1 MKKHFNKYSL
11 SLFFVL
17 LFSSILLAQSSDF
30 NEKLRSPK
38 STVRYFLKIMNKVE
52 YEKAPRIDEAVSTL
66 YLDDVPEA
74 GRAAAGRDM
83 AAKLFKVLYSFTFK
97 VDALPDKY
105 ESNAYT
111 LPIGSDKGFDIS
123 LRRYDN
129 GEWKFNYTK
138 TLCHLD
144 EYVAVLTKEE
154 ESKVFDNSVD
164 PVFRSPRETLRYFF
178 SNMSKETKEGDE
190 AAAEALDLSSFERSI
205 RKDIGRERAVLLN
218 SVLARY
224 RYIDLVELSDD
235 SKSTPVIILNDA
247 IGRITIEKV
256 KVEDSDLMAWKFSS
270 ASVKALPNLYD
281 AYKEKEV
288 LNDINSL
295 ASLPL
300 SIRVR
305 DYMKKNFPNLM
316 KTTFLLEN
324 WQWIGL
330 FCVVFLGLTVGKF
343 VIYLLTKLIKTLFE
357 KANLNVDLD
366 TQKRFLVPIS
376 ITITAVFWWS
386 GIYLLGLPS
395 NARLILLVS
404 VKVVAALSAVWA
416 GYRLVDV
423 IGNYL
428 IGKAAQTENK
438 FDDILAP
445 LITKAMKVMVVICGL
460 VFLADIFAI
469 DIDKFM
475 AGLGIGGLA
484 FALAAKDTISNIFGS
499 VTILMDRPFQIGDWV
514 TIGAADGVVESVGIR
529 STRIRTFYDSIITIP
544 NSELINAQ
552 IDNYGARRY
561 RRIETTINI
570 GMDTPPEKIDAFC
583 EGIRELIRNHPCTR
597 KDYYIINLDKFGPY
611 AFGILV
617 YCFVITPDWI
627 AELKEKHRLFN
638 DIIRLAKRLG
648 IEFVPPTQNIYT
660 RESHTFEHKNI
671 PDGEPAALKEGIRL
685 ADEIM
690 RESGILKAENG
701 KRKAE
706 N

>member
-1 MKKHFNKYSL
+1 MKNFLRYIFAIFLILTASN
-11 SLFFVL
+11 
-17 LFSSILLAQSSDF
+17 SILAQTAGP
-30 NEKLRSPK
+30 NEKLKSPR

-52 YEKAPRIDEAVSTL
+52 YERAPRIDEAVTAL
-66 YLDDVPEA
+66 YLDEIPEA
-74 GRAAAGRDM
+74 GRVAAGRDM
-83 AAKLFKVLYSFTFK
+83 AAKLFKVLYYFTFK
-97 VDALPDKY
+97 VEALPDNF
-105 ESNAYT
+105 SHNTYT
-111 LPIGSDKGFDIS
+111 LPIGREKGFDIS

-144 EYVAVLTKEE
+144 EYISVITKEE
-154 ESKVFDNSVD
+154 ENKGFDDTVD

-178 SNMSKETKEGDE
+178 SNMSKETREGDE
-190 AAAEALDLSSFERSI
+190 AAAEALDLSGFERSI
-205 RKDIGRERAVLLN
+205 RKDMGRERAVLLN

-224 RYIDLVELSDD
+224 RFIDLVELSDD
-235 SKSTPVIILNDA
+235 SKATPVIILNDT

-256 KVEDSDLMAWKFSS
+256 KLEDSNLMAWKFSA

-281 AYKEKEV
+281 AYKEKDV
-288 LNDINSL
+288 LNEINSL
-295 ASLPL
+295 EKLPL

-316 KTTFLLEN
+316 KSTILLEN

-330 FCVVFLGLTVGKF
+330 FVVVFMGLGIGKF
-343 VIYLLTKLIKTLFE
+343 VIYLLTNLITVIFH
-357 KANLNVDLD
+357 KAKVNVDID
-366 TQKRFLVPIS
+366 TQKRFLGPIS
-376 ITITAVFWWS
+376 IAITALVWWG
-386 GIYLLGLPS
+386 GIYILGLPS

-404 VKVVAALSAVWA
+404 VKVIAALSAVWA

-428 IGKAAQTENK
+428 IGKAEQTENK

-475 AGLGIGGLA
+475 AGLGLGGLA

-514 TIGAADGVVESVGIR
+514 TIGKADGVVESVGIR

-570 GMDTPPEKIDAFC
+570 GLDTPPEKIDAFC

-597 KDYYIINLDKFGPY
+597 KDYYIINLDKLGPY
-611 AFGILV
+611 SMGILV

-627 AELKEKHRLFN
+627 AELKEKHRLLN
-638 DIIRLAKRLG
+638 DIIRLAKKLG
-648 IEFVPPTQNIYT
+648 IEFVPPTQTIYT
-660 RESHTFEHKNI
+660 RPSSALEYTKI
-671 PDGEPAALKEGIRL
+671 PENEAAALREGKRL
-685 ADEIM
+685 ADDIM
-690 RESGILKAENG
+690 HESGILKDIKPNV
-701 KRKAE
+701 
-706 N
+706 

>member
-1 MKKHFNKYSL
+1 MKNTLRYIFA
-11 SLFFVL
+11 LFL
-17 LFSSILLAQSSDF
+17 ILIASDAIMAQSAAP
-30 NEKLRSPK
+30 NEKLRSPR

-52 YEKAPRIDEAVSTL
+52 YEKAPRIDEAALAL
-66 YLDDVPEA
+66 YLEDIPEA
-74 GRAAAGRDM
+74 GRVAAGRDM
-83 AAKLFKVLYSFTFK
+83 AAKLFKVLYSYTFK
-97 VDALPDKY
+97 VEALPDEIKD
-105 ESNAYT
+105 NTYT
-111 LPIGSDKGFDIS
+111 LPIGSEKGMDFS

-144 EYVAVLTKEE
+144 EYLSVIVKEE
-154 ESKVFDNSVD
+154 ENKGFDDTVD

-178 SNMSKETKEGDE
+178 SNMSKETRAGDE
-190 AAAEALDLSSFERSI
+190 AAAEALDLTGYERSI
-205 RKDIGRERAVLLN
+205 RKEIGRERAVLLN

-235 SKSTPVIILNDA
+235 SKATPVIILNDA

-256 KVEDSDLMAWKFSS
+256 KVEDSNLMAWKFSAS
-270 ASVKALPNLYD
+270 SVKALPILYD

-288 LNDINSL
+288 LSDINSL
-295 ASLPL
+295 EKLPL
-300 SIRVR
+300 NIRVR
-305 DYMKKNFPNLM
+305 DYMKKNFPSLM
-316 KTTFLLEN
+316 KSTFLLEN

-330 FCVVFLGLTVGKF
+330 FVIVFIGLGMGKF
-343 VIYLLTKLIKTLFE
+343 VIYIITKAIKTVFQ
-357 KANLNVDLD
+357 KARIEIIED
-366 TQKRFLVPIS
+366 TQKKFLVPIS
-376 ITITAVFWWS
+376 IAITAIIWWS
-386 GIYLLGLPS
+386 GIYILGLPS
-395 NARLILLVS
+395 SARVILLVS

-416 GYRLVDV
+416 GYRLVDL

-428 IGKAAQTENK
+428 IGKAEQTENK

-475 AGLGIGGLA
+475 AGLGLGGLA
-484 FALAAKDTISNIFGS
+484 FALAAKDTISNVFGS

-514 TIGAADGVVESVGIR
+514 TIGKADGVVESVGIR

-570 GMDTPPEKIDAFC
+570 GLDTPPEKIDAFC

-597 KDYYIINLDKFGPY
+597 KDYYIINLDKLGPY
-611 AFGILV
+611 AMGILV

-627 AELKEKHRLFN
+627 AELREKHRLLN
-638 DIIRLAKRLG
+638 DIIRLAKKLG
-648 IEFVPPTQNIYT
+648 IEFVPPTQTIYT
-660 RESHTFEHKNI
+660 RPSTALEYSKIPESE
-671 PDGEPAALKEGIRL
+671 AAAKKEGIRL
-685 ADEIM
+685 ADDIM
-690 RESGILKAENG
+690 HESGILKDIKPNV
-701 KRKAE
+701 
-706 N
+706 

>member
-1 MKKHFNKYSL
+1 MKNLFKYSL
-11 SLFFVL
+11 SIFLAIFI
-17 LFSSILLAQSSDF
+17 SSVLLAQNSET
-30 NEKLRSPK
+30 NPKLRSPQ

-52 YEKAPRIDEAVSTL
+52 YEKAPRIDEAVVAL
-66 YLDDVPEA
+66 YLDEIPEA
-74 GRAAAGRDM
+74 GRVAAGRDM
-83 AAKLFKVLYSFTFK
+83 AAKLFKVLYYFTFK
-97 VDALPDKY
+97 VEALPDNF
-105 ESNAYT
+105 SQNTYT
-111 LPIGSDKGFDIS
+111 LPIGREKGFDIS

-129 GEWKFNYTK
+129 GEWKFNYAK

-144 EYVAVLTKEE
+144 EYISVITKEE
-154 ESKVFDNSVD
+154 ESKGFDDTVD
-164 PVFRSPRETLRYFF
+164 PVFRSPRETIRYFF
-178 SNMSKETKEGDE
+178 SNMSKETREGDE
-190 AAAEALDLSSFERSI
+190 AAAEALDLSGFERSI
-205 RKDIGRERAVLLN
+205 RKEIGRERAVLLN

-235 SKSTPVIILNDA
+235 SKATPVIILNDA

-256 KVEDSDLMAWKFSS
+256 KVEDSNLMAWKFSAS
-270 ASVKALPNLYD
+270 SVKALPNLYD

-288 LNDINSL
+288 LSDINSL
-295 ASLPL
+295 EKLPL
-300 SIRVR
+300 TIRVR
-305 DYMKKNFPNLM
+305 DYMKKNFPRLM
-316 KTTFLLEN
+316 KSTFLLEN

-330 FCVVFLGLTVGKF
+330 FVVVFMGLGIGKF
-343 VIYLLTKLIKTLFE
+343 VIYILTNFITVIFH
-357 KANLNVDLD
+357 KAKVNVDLD
-366 TQKRFLVPIS
+366 TQKRFLGPIS
-376 ITITAVFWWS
+376 IAITALVWWG
-386 GIYLLGLPS
+386 GIYILGLPS

-404 VKVVAALSAVWA
+404 VKVVAALSTVWA

-428 IGKAAQTENK
+428 IGKAEQTENK

-484 FALAAKDTISNIFGS
+484 FALAAKDTISNVFGS

-514 TIGAADGVVESVGIR
+514 TIGKADGVVESVGIR

-570 GMDTPPEKIDAFC
+570 GLDTPPEKIDAFC
-583 EGIRELIRNHPCTR
+583 EGIRELVRNHPCTR
-597 KDYYIINLDKFGPY
+597 KDYYIINLDKLGPY
-611 AFGILV
+611 AMGILV

-627 AELKEKHRLFN
+627 AELREKHRLLN
-638 DIIRLAKRLG
+638 DIIRLAKKLG
-648 IEFVPPTQNIYT
+648 IEFVPPTQTIYT
-660 RESHTFEHKNI
+660 RPSSALEYSKI
-671 PDGEPAALKEGIRL
+671 PENETAALKEGKRL
-685 ADEIM
+685 ADDIM
-690 RESGILKAENG
+690 YESGILKDIKPNI
-701 KRKAE
+701 
-706 N
+706 